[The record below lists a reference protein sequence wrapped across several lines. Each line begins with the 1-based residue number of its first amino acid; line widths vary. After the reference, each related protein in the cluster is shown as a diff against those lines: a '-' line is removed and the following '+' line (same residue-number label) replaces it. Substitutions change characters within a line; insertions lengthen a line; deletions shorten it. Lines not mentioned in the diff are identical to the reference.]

1 MKSFGSKPNGNFAKL
16 KISQKKS
23 ATTSNLLPGPLEGQG
38 RNNFQKGYWFYRVN
52 VFNPKRGVHGVVRE
66 TLSTVGGCA
75 SNLKAGRRL
84 GNLGEE
90 QQARGQGAVASA
102 ALKFQRQISATCERN
117 EPQRWLFIL
126 RCNTSWIVRISC
138 TPH

>member
-38 RNNFQKGYWFYRVN
+38 RNNFQKRYWFYRVN

-66 TLSTVGGCA
+66 TLSTAGGCA
-75 SNLKAGRRL
+75 SNLKAGRPRKS
-84 GNLGEE
+84 GGRTTS
-90 QQARGQGAVASA
+90 ARAGTGWISCF
-102 ALKFQRQISATCERN
+102 KFQRQISATCERN
-117 EPQRWLFIL
+117 EPQCWLFIL